1 LAIFQYFFFQ
11 STTFTKPFPP
21 PTMYEQH
28 DPLAG
33 GPSITSVTTS
43 HVSNLTN
50 GSRKSKANKHK
61 KHKTHSD
68 LQLGPKRH
76 WTEQQNL
83 VMSRRF
89 HEEMLSNAHSHIAKE
104 LNAHEKRLKIASQLF
119 DQSTAQENARRFR
132 QKKTSEENKRLLKRL
147 LKIEMQETEITK
159 TNAPGCA
166 EKVRFRRQRKARKK
180 ALHASKQHKVSFYLF
195 LIFLS

>member
-1 LAIFQYFFFQ
+1 
-11 STTFTKPFPP
+11 
-21 PTMYEQH
+21 MYEQH

-132 QKKTSEENKRLLKRL
+132 QKKN
-147 LKIEMQETEITK
+147 
-159 TNAPGCA
+159 
-166 EKVRFRRQRKARKK
+166 FRR
-180 ALHASKQHKVSFYLF
+180 KQKIIETFVKN
-195 LIFLS
+195 